1 MDLLNLLPSDNAAIT
16 LKHPV
21 SKSEL
26 EGMTISVSGHDS
38 ATFKNA
44 IKERAKAQMSRKSA
58 DVDFIA
64 NDKEAVELLAKCT
77 TGWTGITEGGKELPF
92 SLANAIYIYTKY
104 NWIREQIDNAIGDRA
119 NFFMSA

>member
-1 MDLLNLLPSDNAAIT
+1 
-16 LKHPV
+16 
-21 SKSEL
+21 
-26 EGMTISVSGHDS
+26 MTISVSGHDS

-92 SLANAIYIYTKY
+92 STANAIYIYTKY

>member
-1 MDLLNLLPSDNAAIT
+1 MDLLSLLPADNASIQ

-21 SKSEL
+21 SKTDL
-26 EGMTISVSGHDS
+26 DGMTISVSGHDS

-44 IKERAKAQMSRKSA
+44 IKERAKAQMSRKTT
-58 DVDFIA
+58 DVDFTA

-92 SLANAIYIYTKY
+92 SIANAIYIYTKY
-104 NWIREQIDNAIGDRA
+104 NWIREQIDAAIGDRA

>member
-21 SKSEL
+21 SKNEL

-77 TGWTGITEGGKELPF
+77 TGWTGIAKAEKNCH
-92 SLANAIYIYTKY
+92 SLQPMPSIFTRNI
-104 NWIREQIDNAIGDRA
+104 IGFVSRLIMLLVSVLI
-119 NFFMSA
+119 FL